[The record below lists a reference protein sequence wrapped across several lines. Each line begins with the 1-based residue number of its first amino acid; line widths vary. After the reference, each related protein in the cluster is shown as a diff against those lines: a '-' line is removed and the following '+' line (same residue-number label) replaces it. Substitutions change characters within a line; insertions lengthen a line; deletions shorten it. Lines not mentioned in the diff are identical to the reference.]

1 MDNKCRSNRCVIA
14 EANSSSMTAS
24 TSNYS
29 NKDLQV
35 TPSPSSTVSPLQS
48 STAQQQHYA
57 RRRKE
62 REITVEDTH
71 VFIRRRS
78 SDDNNYD
85 DSDDDQSD
93 DDDKNVNNLLE
104 MLDLDDIPDLPF
116 GPPPTA
122 TSPLMDNDDSAS
134 SPLPTLTTRR
144 RSKSPRILRSTTSHP
159 MTETERNERDEER
172 RKARAS
178 ISTSPQSIVEL
189 I

>member
-1 MDNKCRSNRCVIA
+1 MA
-14 EANSSSMTAS
+14 TTTT

-35 TPSPSSTVSPLQS
+35 TPSPSSTLSPLQS
-48 STAQQQHYA
+48 NIAQQQHH

-62 REITVEDTH
+62 REITVEDKH

-78 SDDNNYD
+78 SNDNNYD
-85 DSDDDQSD
+85 DIDDDQSD
-93 DDDKNVNNLLE
+93 DDDENVNNLLE

-122 TSPLMDNDDSAS
+122 TSPLMDNDDAS
-134 SPLPTLTTRR
+134 PTPTTRR
-144 RSKSPRILRSTTSHP
+144 RSKSPRILRSTTSSHP
-159 MTETERNERDEER
+159 MTETERNERDEAR

-178 ISTSPQSIVEL
+178 ISTSPQGVAEMI
-189 I
+189 